1 MLARLNNTIFLPDI
15 SSKYQNISSDRS
27 QYSTTQ
33 VLKGVGK
40 DRSSSE
46 MTGNSEREESMQ
58 DGLIDKGP
66 EVEKKGFNGICNVS
80 TSASRSL

>member
-1 MLARLNNTIFLPDI
+1 
-15 SSKYQNISSDRS
+15 
-27 QYSTTQ
+27 
-33 VLKGVGK
+33 
-40 DRSSSE
+40 
-46 MTGNSEREESMQ
+46 MTDNSEREESMQ